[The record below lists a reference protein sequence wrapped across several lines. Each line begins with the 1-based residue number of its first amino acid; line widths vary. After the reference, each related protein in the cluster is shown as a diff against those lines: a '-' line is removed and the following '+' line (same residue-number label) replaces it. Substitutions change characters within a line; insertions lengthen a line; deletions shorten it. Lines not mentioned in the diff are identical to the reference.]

1 MEIVLVIVLIAIF
14 AAVIKFGSKNDDRL
28 HLATLQ
34 VLEHIRYTQHLA
46 MNDDKFDPKDNRYK
60 TTPDNAKEAGD
71 GRYFYGWWQIRF
83 QVVAATNADD
93 SLIGYSVF
101 SDFDRQG
108 NIDVKN
114 VLNPAINP
122 ADGKWMRLYGGC
134 DSCSGDIFLGKK
146 YGVKNISFSAN
157 CQKAGFTKITSGNI
171 GAIIFDEKGRP
182 YYGISDDAN
191 KNPFKYRLTADC
203 DITLTADTGKTSTI
217 RVYPESGYTEILNI
231 EQ

>member
-14 AAVIKFGSKNDDRL
+14 AAVLKFANKDDDRL

-46 MNDDKFDPKDNRYK
+46 MSDNKFDPKENRYRN
-60 TTPDNAKEAGD
+60 TPGKANAGIGK
-71 GRYFYGWWQIRF
+71 YNMGWWQIRF
-83 QVVAATNADD
+83 QVVGGTNAANGFV
-93 SLIGYSVF
+93 GYSVF

-108 NIDVKN
+108 NIDIKN

-122 ADGKWMRLYGGC
+122 ADGKWLRLYDNC
-134 DSCSGDIFLGKK
+134 ENCSNDVFLNRK
-146 YGVKNISFSAN
+146 YGIDDISFSAN
-157 CQKAGFTKITSGNI
+157 CQQAGFSKITNGNI

-182 YYGISDDAN
+182 FYGISDDAKKPYEHKLN
-191 KNPFKYRLTADC
+191 TECN
-203 DITLTADTGKTSTI
+203 ITLKADTGKTATI
-217 RVYPESGYTEILNI
+217 SVYPESGYAEILNI

>member
-14 AAVIKFGSKNDDRL
+14 AAVLKFANKDDDRL

-46 MNDDKFDPKDNRYK
+46 MSDNKFDPKENRYIN
-60 TTPDNAKEAGD
+60 TPGKANAGIGKYHL
-71 GRYFYGWWQIRF
+71 GRWQIRF
-83 QVVAATNADD
+83 QVVGSTNAANGFV
-93 SLIGYSVF
+93 GYSVF

-108 NIDVKN
+108 NIDIKN

-122 ADGKWMRLYGGC
+122 ADGKWLRLYDNC
-134 DSCSGDIFLGKK
+134 ENCSNDVFLNRK
-146 YGVKNISFSAN
+146 YGIDDISFSAN
-157 CQKAGFTKITSGNI
+157 CQKAGFSKVANDNI

-182 YYGISDDAN
+182 FYGISDDAKKPYEYKLN
-191 KNPFKYRLTADC
+191 TECN
-203 DITLTADTGKTSTI
+203 ITLKVDTGKTATI
-217 RVYPESGYTEILNI
+217 SVYPESGYAEILNI

>member
-46 MNDDKFDPKDNRYK
+46 MNDDKFDPRDNRYK
-60 TTPDNAKEAGD
+60 DTPHNAKTAGD
-71 GRYFYGWWQIRF
+71 GRYFRGWWQIRF
-83 QVVAATNADD
+83 QVVAATNADNGFV
-93 SLIGYSVF
+93 GYSVY
-101 SDFDRQG
+101 SDFDREG
-108 NIDVKN
+108 NIDKKDT
-114 VLNPAINP
+114 LNSAINP
-122 ADGKWMRLYGGC
+122 ADGKWMILYDDC
-134 DSCSGDIFLGKK
+134 DSCSSDVFLDKK
-146 YGVKNISFSAN
+146 YDIKEIAFSSN
-157 CQKAGFTKITSGNI
+157 CQKVGFHKISSRNI

-182 YYGISDDAN
+182 YYGISNEAN